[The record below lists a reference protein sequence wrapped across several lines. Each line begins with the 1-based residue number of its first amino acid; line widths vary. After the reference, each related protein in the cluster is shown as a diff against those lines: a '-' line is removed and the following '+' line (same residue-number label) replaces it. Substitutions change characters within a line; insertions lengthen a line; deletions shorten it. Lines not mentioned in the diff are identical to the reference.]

1 MIEGKKVGLA
11 SQETRLEELEYINKF
26 SNYNNAQ
33 KMELFAIL
41 DKLEKVINKVQE
53 INFNKELDYKQK
65 EVRLQELSKTYN
77 ELEMEYEKK
86 RAEFDGQKRKR

>member
-41 DKLEKVINKVQE
+41 DKEYLLSGLPLNSVSVIFSQLFTVPLVK
-53 INFNKELDYKQK
+53 
-65 EVRLQELSKTYN
+65 
-77 ELEMEYEKK
+77 
-86 RAEFDGQKRKR
+86 